1 MTTHATWPLTHDPW
15 QCALG
20 RARWWLVRAQL
31 WPSPRQRGRPVG
43 GPRTT
48 AWGKRGGAEG
58 KRSDAVY
65 NATSERRIDHSA
77 CAHMPATRTARA
89 RTRTHITGAEASLPA
104 VLYGNTLASAGS
116 STMCSLMTRMAVVC
130 RLHPTWPRRLQTAR
144 RRIVRGRAEQA
155 AAGVRLGSCPRSC
168 RDAGGRD

>member
-1 MTTHATWPLTHDPW
+1 MCIRSNPEKSIFWADTPT
-15 QCALG
+15 LG

-116 STMCSLMTRMAVVC
+116 STMCSLMTRMALFAADC
-130 RLHPTWPRRLQTAR
+130 TWPRRLQTAR
-144 RRIVRGRAEQA
+144 RRIVRTVVGTEGRG
-155 AAGVRLGSCPRSC
+155 AAGVRLVLGLVATR
-168 RDAGGRD
+168 GRD